1 MAWLQGL
8 DQGLHLGWPQH
19 RHLEHYFD
27 AFEGRLEPVVEDL
40 KVALDE
46 IFVVRAVPSSV
57 LGFQSFLAADVDLDV
72 VAWGVVQKD
81 ATWAGLAAKS

>member
-1 MAWLQGL
+1 
-8 DQGLHLGWPQH
+8 
-19 RHLEHYFD
+19 
-27 AFEGRLEPVVEDL
+27 LEPVVEDL

-46 IFVVRAVPSSV
+46 IFEVHVVPSSV

-81 ATWAGLAAKS
+81 AT